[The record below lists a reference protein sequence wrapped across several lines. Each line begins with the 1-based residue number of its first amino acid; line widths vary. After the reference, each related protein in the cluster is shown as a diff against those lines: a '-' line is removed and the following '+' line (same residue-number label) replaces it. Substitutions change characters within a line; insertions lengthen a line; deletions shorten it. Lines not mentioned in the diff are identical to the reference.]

1 MFWLLLVQ
9 IIIVNLY
16 LYFHY
21 SKRSKQKIQSILDT
35 PEIVSEIKEIVR
47 NHNDSK
53 IVLKLMRDKYFLN
66 TKEAILVLKR
76 IKEEKK

>member
-1 MFWLLLVQ
+1 LSIYICIFITASV
-9 IIIVNLY
+9 VN
-16 LYFHY
+16 
-21 SKRSKQKIQSILDT
+21 KKIQSILDT